1 MSLPGSRGWLLLAG
15 MAGVVAIGADL
26 AGLWM
31 LYALTKPTTTIALWA
46 WARSRMGDVASRRGW
61 ILLGLLLS
69 LVGDVALMWPKEGFV
84 PGLAAFLLA
93 HLAYIVAFS
102 RHVGF
107 ARRRLPFV
115 VFGVIAAVIVS
126 VLWPHID
133 AALRIPVLAYVVC
146 LACMAAQ
153 AAVWW
158 LTSRGTAVEPYAR
171 RAALGGV
178 FFMVSDACLAFNKF
192 MLPLPASELLVLATY
207 WVAQALIA
215 ASLLPRDR
223 LFSRS

>member
-1 MSLPGSRGWLLLAG
+1 MSFMPGARGWLMLAG
-15 MAGVVAIGADL
+15 ITGAVAIGADL

-31 LYALTKPTTTIALWA
+31 LYALTKPITTIALWA
-46 WARSRMGDVASRRGW
+46 WARSRVGDVPGRRGW

-69 LVGDVALMWPKEGFV
+69 LLGDVALLWPKEGFV

-102 RHVGF
+102 QHVGF
-107 ARRRLPFV
+107 ARRWLPFV
-115 VFGVIAAVIVS
+115 VFGVIAAVILR

-171 RAALGGV
+171 RATLGGV
-178 FFMVSDACLAFNKF
+178 FFMVSDACLAFDKF
-192 MLPLPASELLVLATY
+192 MQPLPASVFLILATY

-215 ASLLPRDR
+215 ASLLRR
-223 LFSRS
+223 Y